1 MNESH
6 VTVVGNVATPVD
18 YRVGASGVP
27 VARFRLASTVRRFD
41 RQSRS
46 WSDAFT
52 SFYTVWAWRGLATN
66 IASSVSR
73 GEPVLVQGQLRVQ
86 ENERDGRRYVSA
98 DLTASSVGHDLSRG
112 TTAFVRVSQAKPG
125 LTDGAGKWEGTS
137 GALAASW
144 AGAGAVEEGVEGSVP
159 GQRGAP

>member
-18 YRVGASGVP
+18 YRVAASGVP

-41 RQSRS
+41 QQSRS
-46 WSDAFT
+46 WADAFT
-52 SFYTVWAWRGLATN
+52 SFFTVWAWRTLATN

-73 GEPVLVQGQLRVQ
+73 GEPVIVQGQLRVQ
-86 ENERDGRRYVSA
+86 ENERDGKRYVSA

-125 LTDGAGKWEGTS
+125 LTDATDRSGFAPHAMAAS
-137 GALAASW
+137 GAVA
-144 AGAGAVEEGVEGSVP
+144 AGAGEGVEGSVP
-159 GQRGAP
+159 GQG